1 MDFELDYYAILGID
15 KDADEREIKQ
25 AYRLLARLHHPD
37 VSSEEESTE
46 RFREIQKA
54 YEILL
59 DPMQRKAYDRWRKQ
73 SGLEHDLPFVLRVTP
88 SQRTLL
94 SMGEPQVLYILAE
107 LMASDEL
114 ADHRLPLN
122 LCLVVDRST
131 SMKGARLHQ
140 VKGAAHYIVDQMGA
154 DDVLSIVT
162 FSDRAHLVLPGRRGI
177 DKTEARTAISRI
189 RSGGGTEIF
198 QGLNLGLQQVERWH
212 SPQMI
217 NHLIMLTDG
226 QTYGDE
232 ENCLEAARYAGER
245 EIPITTMGIGSD
257 WNDELLDE
265 MSSLSH
271 APNSAIYIDST
282 SKIEQVFHDQI
293 HGLGSTFAHNMRLAL
308 HQSKEVSLRE
318 IYRVSPSINRLFMM
332 DEHLTLGSLESQH
345 PQAIIMEMLVGSHEP
360 GTHQLLR
367 IDVEGLVPAVGSQP
381 TRARKALEVS
391 FVTDLPK
398 VPPVP
403 PDIVSAMGKLTIFKM
418 QEKAMNEI
426 ELGQIE
432 SAVNRLK
439 TMATRLLDIGE
450 AELARA
456 ALLEA
461 GRLAQ
466 TGSLSAEGRKK
477 IRYGTRGLRIVP
489 KEVRYD

>member
-15 KDADEREIKQ
+15 KNADEREIKQ
-25 AYRLLARLHHPD
+25 AYRLLARRHHPD

-46 RFREIQKA
+46 RFREIQEA
-54 YEILL
+54 YEFLL

-73 SGLEHDLPFVLRVTP
+73 AGLEYALPFILRVTP
-88 SQRTLL
+88 SQKTLL

-107 LMASDEL
+107 LMASDEMENR
-114 ADHRLPLN
+114 RLPLN

-140 VKGAAHYIVDQMGA
+140 VKAAARYIVDQMEA
-154 DDVLSIVT
+154 DDVLSVVT
-162 FSDRAHLVLPGRRGI
+162 FSDRAQLALPGRRGI
-177 DKTEARTAISRI
+177 DRNEARTAISRI
-189 RSGGGTEIF
+189 RSGGGTEIY
-198 QGLNLGLQQVERWH
+198 QGLNLGLQQVERWNT
-212 SPQMI
+212 PEMI
-217 NHLIMLTDG
+217 SHLIMLTDG

-232 ENCLEAARYAGER
+232 EDCLHAARYAGEHD
-245 EIPITTMGIGSD
+245 IPITTMGIGSD
-257 WNDELLDE
+257 WNDNLLDE
-265 MSSLSH
+265 VSSLSH
-271 APNSAIYIDST
+271 ASNSAIYIDST
-282 SKIEQVFHDQI
+282 SKIERVFHDQI
-293 HGLGSTFAHNMRLAL
+293 HGMGSTFAHNMKLAL
-308 HQSKEVSLRE
+308 HQSKDVSLRE
-318 IYRVSPSINRLFMM
+318 TYRVSPSISQLFMM
-332 DEHLTLGSLESQH
+332 DEQLTLGSLESQH

-360 GTHQLLR
+360 GTHRLLQV
-367 IDVEGLVPAVGSQP
+367 DVEGLVPAMGSQP
-381 TRARKALEVS
+381 TRTVKALEVS
-391 FVTDLPK
+391 FVTDLQKP
-398 VPPVP
+398 PPVP

-418 QEKAMNEI
+418 QEKAMDEI
-426 ELGQIE
+426 EVGQIDA
-432 SAVNRLK
+432 AVNRLK